1 MDTNDSFAAI
11 RFDQY
16 THMAEYGPCGYDIP
30 NNFVANYVYSVAKV
44 SSRLGFGNNRMA
56 KALLDDWQISGQTT
70 FQSGTPFSPSF
81 SVSGASGVNFT
92 GTPSWG
98 AIPLCVGNPT
108 SGTTDSPYN
117 RLSASAFALPAVGS
131 IGLGCSRDILRGP
144 GVNDFDMSLQK
155 TVPFREKARLV
166 LRGEAFNVFNHTQF
180 SGINHSLTYSSI
192 TCTVPTNLPYNSSGA
207 LTNISGFGTI
217 SGVRSARVLQLVAK
231 FVF

>member
-1 MDTNDSFAAI
+1 
-11 RFDQY
+11 
-16 THMAEYGPCGYDIP
+16 
-30 NNFVANYVYSVAKV
+30 VAKEV
-44 SSRLGFGNNRMA
+44 LN
-56 KALLDDWQISGQTT
+56 DWQISGQTT

-98 AIPLCVGNPT
+98 AIPLCVGNPMAGT
-108 SGTTDSPYN
+108 SDSPYA
-117 RLSASAFALPAVGS
+117 RLNSSAFALPAVGS

-144 GVNDFDMSLQK
+144 GVNDWDMSLQK
-155 TVPFREKARLV
+155 TVPFGEKVRLT

-192 TCTVPTNLPYNSSGA
+192 TGTVPTNLPYNSGGA
-207 LTNISGFGTI
+207 LTNINGFGTV
-217 SGVRSARVLQLVAK
+217 SGVRAARVIQLVAK